1 MEFIYENNIVM
12 TYAQHNNFTRGLPF
26 YGEKGDFNFV
36 MGRSQFTPGIS
47 IKILPLSDLS
57 RNADVGISEFR
68 QYVNTINNMFKP
80 GDRIRGI
87 EMNSLVKKE
96 DEGEQVVGRF
106 DTIKVDYQN
115 KQIRAFVKD
124 PVTMKK
130 TEVYPDTM
138 ERLMESRTYSQTKT
152 GAIFSFKDFIDNN
165 YHL

>member
-1 MEFIYENNIVM
+1 MDFIYENNIVM
-12 TYAQHNNFTRGLPF
+12 TYAQHKDFSRGLPF

-36 MGRSQFTPGIS
+36 VGRSQFTPGIS

-57 RNADVGISEFR
+57 RNADVGISEFQ

-87 EMNSLVKKE
+87 EMNSLLKE
-96 DEGEQVVGRF
+96 DEDGEQVVGRF
-106 DTIKVDYQN
+106 DTIKVDYDN
-115 KQIRAFVKD
+115 KQIRAFLKD

-138 ERLMESRTYSQTKT
+138 ERIMESKQYKSVNNL
-152 GAIFSFKDFIDNN
+152 AISSFETFIKNN
-165 YHL
+165 

>member
-12 TYAQHNNFTRGLPF
+12 TYAQHKDFTRGLPF

-87 EMNSLVKKE
+87 EMNSLVKE
-96 DEGEQVVGRF
+96 DDDGEQVVGRF
-106 DTIKVDYQN
+106 DNIKVDYEN

-138 ERLMESRTYSQTKT
+138 ERLMESKSYNTSQTGT
-152 GAIFSFKDFIDNN
+152 IPSFESFIAN
-165 YHL
+165 L

>member
-12 TYAQHNNFTRGLPF
+12 TYAQHKDFTRGLPF

-87 EMNSLVKKE
+87 EMNSMLKE
-96 DEGEQVVGRF
+96 DDDGEQVVGRF
-106 DTIKVDYQN
+106 DNIKVDYEN

-138 ERLMESRTYSQTKT
+138 ERLMESKSYSQPKT
-152 GAIFSFKDFIDNN
+152 GVIPSFENFINN
-165 YHL
+165 I

>member
-1 MEFIYENNIVM
+1 MDFIYENIVM
-12 TYAQHNNFTRGLPF
+12 TYAQHRDFTKGLPF

-87 EMNSLVKKE
+87 EMNSMLKN

-106 DTIKVDYQN
+106 NNIEVDYENQ
-115 KQIRAFVKD
+115 QIRAFIND

-130 TEVYPDTM
+130 TEVYPNTM
-138 ERLMESRTYSQTKT
+138 ERLMESKSYNTLKI
-152 GAIFSFKDFIDNN
+152 GVIPNFKDFINQ
-165 YHL
+165 

>member
-1 MEFIYENNIVM
+1 M
-12 TYAQHNNFTRGLPF
+12 TYAQHRDFTKGLPF

-87 EMNSLVKKE
+87 EMNSMLKN

-106 DTIKVDYQN
+106 NNIEVDYENQ
-115 KQIRAFVKD
+115 QIRAFIND

-130 TEVYPDTM
+130 TEVYPNTM
-138 ERLMESRTYSQTKT
+138 ERLMESKSYNTLKT
-152 GAIFSFKDFIDNN
+152 GVIPNFKDFINQ
-165 YHL
+165 

>member
-12 TYAQHNNFTRGLPF
+12 TYAQHSDFTRGLPF

-57 RNADVGISEFR
+57 RNADVGITEFQ

-87 EMNSLVKKE
+87 EMNSMLNE
-96 DEGEQVVGRF
+96 DDEEGTQVVGKF
-106 DTIKVDYQN
+106 DKIKVDYEN

-124 PVTMKK
+124 PSTLKS
-130 TEVYPDTM
+130 TEVYPGTM
-138 ERLMESRTYSQTKT
+138 ERLMESASYKN
-152 GAIFSFKDFIDNN
+152 KDSYLIPNFNKFIEK
-165 YHL
+165 L

>member
-12 TYAQHNNFTRGLPF
+12 NYSQHQDFTRGLPF

-87 EMNSLVKKE
+87 EMNSLLK
-96 DEGEQVVGRF
+96 DDDGDQVVGKF
-106 DTIKVDYQN
+106 ENIKIDYQN
-115 KQIRAFVKD
+115 KQIRAFLKD
-124 PVTMKK
+124 PVTLKR
-130 TEVYPDTM
+130 TEVYPETM
-138 ERLMESRTYSQTKT
+138 ERLMENSTYISKSSRL
-152 GAIFSFKDFIDNN
+152 IPNFESFISK
-165 YHL
+165 L